1 MTRRTCPRCGD
12 PAAVLAA
19 CWRCGTPSTPN
30 DDPHP
35 LDLHVGELYGYGLR
49 NEPAAVECKHHFGWT
64 LHRPG
69 PSDLPGAAYLG
80 ELQLSP
86 WLLEPGR
93 EHVWVPSEGS
103 DQWSG
108 SIVFEHAGA
117 DGRPPDRRDLRSY
130 WFSTTYRRYFPHGT
144 LARAADGATWVFAEH
159 GRSEHHLGGFTVA
172 DGKWRRVDDPLDFD
186 RDLPDPWWTY
196 HVDGDGELAARVA
209 LVVDRWKSDLWCMR
223 DAWLGGQTV
232 RQAWSSRHG
241 CSKITVT
248 MAHLTQQRV
257 ASRVAAELRSARADE
272 PHDYEA
278 KPPRASVEEVWE
290 LLGVRAQLEAQ
301 RRRPTRTAAA

>member
-1 MTRRTCPRCGD
+1 MSDRRACPRCGD
-12 PAAVLAA
+12 PAATLFS
-19 CWRCGTPSTPN
+19 CWRCGTPSVVDVP
-30 DDPHP
+30 PHS
-35 LDLHVGELYGYGLR
+35 LDLHVGELHGYGPR

-93 EHVWVPSEGS
+93 EHVWAPSERS

-108 SIVFEHAGA
+108 SIVFDHATS
-117 DGRPPDRRDLRSY
+117 DGQPYDRQSY
-130 WFSTTYRRYFPHGT
+130 WFSTAYRRYFPHGT
-144 LARAADGATWVFAEH
+144 LARAADGATWVFAEY

-172 DGKWRRVDDPLDFD
+172 DGKWHRVDNPLDFD
-186 RDLPDPWWTY
+186 ENMPDLGWAY
-196 HVDGDGELAARVA
+196 YIDGDGALAARVA
-209 LVVDRWKSDLWCMR
+209 LVVASWKSALWCMR

-232 RQAWSSRHG
+232 RQAWSSRPG

-248 MAHLTQQRV
+248 EALATQQRI
-257 ASRVAAELRSARADE
+257 ADRVAAELRSARTGRE
-272 PHDYEA
+272 HDY
-278 KPPRASVEEVWE
+278 KSTPPRSTVEEVWDQ
-290 LLGVRAQLEAQ
+290 LGVFKQLDAL
-301 RRRPTRTAAA
+301 RRRHAARRFA